1 MLKDGRDYSFPC
13 DRRLWIRHSSI
24 CKYGNLNVSLASHF
38 VGKITAVLLSA
49 SVNEHEPMSG
59 SLSQNVCLC
68 STDPSLSSRLRSFAF
83 GFLR

>member
-1 MLKDGRDYSFPC
+1 MGEITRFLATDDYGFA
-13 DRRLWIRHSSI
+13 IRQFA
-24 CKYGNLNVSLASHF
+24 KYGNLNVSLASHF